1 MKRIY
6 LDNAATTPI
15 SDAVFDAMLP
25 FFKAQFGNPS
35 SIHAEGRTARASIEK
50 TRRDIAKALGAIPA
64 EIFFTSGG
72 TEANNTAIK
81 CAVRD
86 LGVRRII
93 SSRIEHACVRNSI
106 HALHSFEEVEVVY
119 VDLHPNGSVDLTHLA
134 TVLAASDK
142 KTLVSLMHSNNEIG
156 TLNDIVAIGR
166 LCEAHHAY
174 FHTDTV
180 QTIGY
185 YPIDVNEMYV
195 HFLSGSGHKLYG
207 PKGAG
212 FLYINKSIHLSPFI
226 DGGGQERS
234 MRSGTENVSGIIGL
248 GKAVELAI
256 QQMEAHQLYLDS
268 LRKQFIKQ
276 IQSSSQLTEKTSFNG
291 NLEEQYHAKVLS
303 VNFDTNIPSDMLLF
317 KLDLAGISASG
328 GSACSSGALK
338 GSSVLAAL
346 GVPAHLKTIRFS
358 FSHYNTLEE
367 IDWTIKKL
375 EEIVNK

>member
-6 LDNAATTPI
+6 FDNAATTPI
-15 SDAVFDAMLP
+15 AEEVFDAMLP
-25 FFKAQFGNPS
+25 FLKEQYGNPS
-35 SIHAEGRTARASIEK
+35 SIHAEGRAVRASIEK
-50 TRRDIAKALGAIPA
+50 SRRDIARALGAIPA

-86 LGVRRII
+86 LGVTRII

-106 HALHSFEEVEVVY
+106 ASLGDNEQVEIVY
-119 VDLHPNGSVDLTHLA
+119 VRIHTNGSADLAHL
-134 TVLAASDK
+134 TELLANSDK
-142 KTLVSLMHSNNEIG
+142 KTLVSLMHSNNEVG
-156 TLNDIVAIGR
+156 CLNDLDAIAR
-166 LCEAHHAY
+166 LCQTHSAY

-185 YPIDVNEMYV
+185 YPIDISQTPI

-207 PKGAG
+207 PKGSG
-212 FLYINKSIHLSPFI
+212 FLYINKNVHIAPLI

-234 MRSGTENVSGIIGL
+234 MRSGTENVAGIIGL
-248 GKAVELAI
+248 AKALQLAI
-256 QQMEAHQLYLDS
+256 EKMEENRLHLEG
-268 LRKQFIKQ
+268 LRKHFIQ
-276 IQSSSQLTEKTSFNG
+276 ALLNSPFASRVSFNG
-291 NLEEQYHAKVLS
+291 CLDDNYHAKVLS
-303 VNFDTNIPSDMLLF
+303 INFETSIPTDMLLF

-346 GVPAHLKTIRFS
+346 GVPTHLKTIRFS
-358 FSHYNTLEE
+358 FSKYNTLEE
-367 IDWTIKKL
+367 VDLAVQKL
-375 EEIVNK
+375 AEILTK